1 MNPAPSSVLDPPVR
15 SSTEVQ
21 QRDQHRPLNPPIE
34 HIHIP
39 DLEVLSTVPIASA
52 AWHAFLWL
60 VIGNAIGVMLALLL
74 LVPSLNQVLG
84 EWTYGRWMMVHVNI
98 LLYGWCGL
106 PMLGWLFRIY
116 GADRGPIAPWC
127 RPVLWVWS
135 SALFLG
141 SLTWLAGHS
150 SGKLFLD
157 WSGYARFTFPA
168 AMLSL
173 WLLLAVSLVF
183 AWNSARNKFWSAHA
197 VKTISLAV
205 LFAVPF
211 AIFIASS
218 PGIYPSI
225 NPSTGGPT
233 GESQLESS
241 LGVVAILLIVPFGV
255 ARRKPGRQLPLAIC
269 AIVFAA
275 ESLLCLSMSRGDIT
289 HHLPSQYLS
298 LGSLLAWLP
307 LAPAYYATFQWHD
320 NTRSWR
326 TALLWWWGFLVVSGW
341 VMFLPGVLDR
351 FKFTDGLVG
360 HSLVAVA
367 GFLTALLAV
376 VMVQLLGDD
385 GWILTRRWSFHMWN
399 WSVAAYVLLM
409 LIAGWIEG
417 GDAGFTIVPGPARNL
432 LYSLRL
438 ATGVLMLVSSAEWLI
453 AASALLQ
460 MRKTIPSQSLNEVT
474 A

>member
-1 MNPAPSSVLDPPVR
+1 MNPAPSSVLELPTPATAHAGHDLASHPSAEPVHVSHLR
-15 SSTEVQ
+15 IVSPQ
-21 QRDQHRPLNPPIE
+21 
-34 HIHIP
+34 
-39 DLEVLSTVPIASA
+39 PIATA

-74 LVPSLNQVLG
+74 LVPSLNAVLG

-98 LLYGWCGL
+98 LLYGWCSL

-116 GADRGPIAPWC
+116 GADRGPVAPWC
-127 RPVLWVWS
+127 RPVLWTWS
-135 SALFLG
+135 AALFIG

-157 WSGYARFTFPA
+157 WSGYARFAFPA
-168 AMLSL
+168 AMLAL
-173 WLLLAVSLVF
+173 WLLLTGSLAL
-183 AWNSARNKFWSAHA
+183 AWNSARNKPRSAHA
-197 VKTISLAV
+197 IKIIGLVV
-205 LFAVPF
+205 LLAVPF
-211 AIFIASS
+211 AIYVAAS
-218 PGIYPSI
+218 PGLYPAI
-225 NPSTGGPT
+225 NPATGGPT

-255 ARRKPGRQLPLAIC
+255 ARRNPGRHWPLTVSV
-269 AIVFAA
+269 IVFAA
-275 ESLLCLSMSRGDIT
+275 ESLLCLLMSRGDIS
-289 HHLPSQYLS
+289 HHVPSQYLS

-320 NTRSWR
+320 NTRAWR

-341 VMFLPGVLDR
+341 VMFLPGVLDH

-376 VMVQLLGDD
+376 VLVQLLGDD

-399 WSVAAYVLLM
+399 WSVFAYVVLM

-417 GDAGFTIVPGPARNL
+417 YDPAFTNVPGPARNI

-438 ATGVLMLVSSAEWLI
+438 VTGILMLISSAEWLI
-453 AASALLQ
+453 AASALL
-460 MRKTIPSQSLNEVT
+460 RASGIIPSKCPHEVT
-474 A
+474 V

>member
-1 MNPAPSSVLDPPVR
+1 MNPAPSSVLDLPSQSLSR
-15 SSTEVQ
+15 ADFSQ
-21 QRDQHRPLNPPIE
+21 QHSLADPSHPSHLTI
-34 HIHIP
+34 
-39 DLEVLSTVPIASA
+39 LSAHPIASA

-60 VIGNAIGVMLALLL
+60 VLGNAIGVMLALLL
-74 LVPSLNQVLG
+74 LVPSLNEILG

-98 LLYGWCGL
+98 LLYGWCAL

-116 GADRGPIAPWC
+116 GADRGPAVLWC
-127 RPVLWVWS
+127 RPVLWTWS
-135 SALFLG
+135 TALFLG

-157 WSGYARFTFPA
+157 WSGYARFAFPA
-168 AMLSL
+168 AMLAL
-173 WLLLAVSLVF
+173 WLLLAASLVL
-183 AWNSARNKFWSAHA
+183 AWSSARNKSWSAHA
-197 VKTISLAV
+197 VKIIGLAV
-205 LFAVPF
+205 LLVVPF
-211 AIFIASS
+211 AIYVASS
-218 PGIYPSI
+218 PGLYPAI
-225 NPSTGGPT
+225 NPATGGPT

-255 ARRKPGRQLPLAIC
+255 ARREPGRQWPLALS

-275 ESLLCLSMSRGDIT
+275 EALLCLSMNRGDVS

-298 LGSLLAWLP
+298 LGSILVWLP
-307 LAPAYYATFQWHD
+307 LVPAYYATFQWHD
-320 NTRSWR
+320 NTRGWR

-341 VMFLPGVLDR
+341 IMFLPGILDH

-376 VMVQLLGDD
+376 VLVQLLGDD

-399 WSVAAYVLLM
+399 WSVLAYVVIM
-409 LIAGWIEG
+409 FIAGWIEG
-417 GDAGFTIVPGPARNL
+417 SDPAFTNVPGLTRNI

-438 ATGVLMLVSSAEWLI
+438 ITGVLMLISSAEWLI
-453 AASALLQ
+453 AASALL
-460 MRKTIPSQSLNEVT
+460 RTSGIVPSGHSHEVN

>member
-1 MNPAPSSVLDPPVR
+1 MNPAPSSLLEPPAPAISHVHHDLAPE
-15 SSTEVQ
+15 SGAEPVHAS
-21 QRDQHRPLNPPIE
+21 HL
-34 HIHIP
+34 HII
-39 DLEVLSTVPIASA
+39 SARPIAAA

-74 LVPSLNQVLG
+74 LVPSLNAALG

-98 LLYGWCGL
+98 LLYGWCSL

-116 GADRGPIAPWC
+116 GADRGPVAAWC
-127 RPVLWVWS
+127 RPVLWTWS
-135 SALFLG
+135 TALLIG
-141 SLTWLAGHS
+141 SLTWLDGHS

-157 WSGYARFTFPA
+157 WSGFARFAFPA
-168 AMLSL
+168 AMLAL
-173 WLLLAVSLVF
+173 WLVLAASLAL
-183 AWNSARNKFWSAHA
+183 AWKSARNKFWSTHA
-197 VKTISLAV
+197 VKLIGLAV
-205 LFAVPF
+205 LLAVPF
-211 AIFIASS
+211 AIYIASG
-218 PGIYPSI
+218 PGFYPAI
-225 NPSTGGPT
+225 NPATGGPT

-255 ARRKPGRQLPLAIC
+255 ARRQPGRNGPLTASV
-269 AIVFAA
+269 IVFAA
-275 ESLLCLSMSRGDIT
+275 ESLLCASMSRGDVS

-307 LAPAYYATFQWHD
+307 IAPAFYATFQWHD
-320 NTRSWR
+320 NTRAWR
-326 TALLWWWGFLVVSGW
+326 TALLWWWAFLVVSGW
-341 VMFLPGVLDR
+341 VMFLPGVLDH

-376 VMVQLLGDD
+376 VLVQLLGDD

-399 WSVAAYVLLM
+399 WSVLAYVVLM
-409 LIAGWIEG
+409 FIAGSIEG
-417 GDAGFTIVPGPARNL
+417 NDPAFTSVPGLTRNI

-438 ATGVLMLVSSAEWLI
+438 VTGILMLISSVEWLI
-453 AASALLQ
+453 AASALL
-460 MRKTIPSQSLNEVT
+460 RASGLTPSERRLEAT

>member
-1 MNPAPSSVLDPPVR
+1 MSLAPSSVLEPPA
-15 SSTEVQ
+15 
-21 QRDQHRPLNPPIE
+21 RPLLITNPAE
-34 HIHIP
+34 HEPSLADPAHP
-39 DLEVLSTVPIASA
+39 AYLATSSAHPIATA

-60 VIGNAIGVMLALLL
+60 VIGNAIGVMLAVLLL
-74 LVPSLNQVLG
+74 LPALNTLLG

-116 GADRGPIAPWC
+116 GADRGPAAAWC
-127 RPVLWVWS
+127 RPVLWTWS
-135 SALFLG
+135 AALLIG

-157 WSGYARFTFPA
+157 WSGYARFAFPA
-168 AMLSL
+168 AMLGL
-173 WLLLAVSLVF
+173 WLLLAVSLVL
-183 AWNSARNKFWSAHA
+183 AWNSARNKSGSAHA
-197 VKTISLAV
+197 TKIIGLAI
-205 LFAVPF
+205 LLAVPF
-211 AIFIASS
+211 AIYVASS
-218 PGIYPSI
+218 PGLYPAI

-241 LGVVAILLIVPFGV
+241 LGVVAILLIVPLGI
-255 ARRKPGRQLPLAIC
+255 ARREPGRRMPLAIC

-275 ESLLCLSMSRGDIT
+275 EALLCLSMYRGDIS

-298 LGSLLAWLP
+298 LGSLLVWLP
-307 LAPAYYATFQWHD
+307 LVPAYYATFQWHE
-320 NTRSWR
+320 NARSWR

-341 VMFLPGVLDR
+341 IMFLPGVLDH

-376 VMVQLLGDD
+376 VLVQLLGSD

-399 WSVAAYVLLM
+399 WSVLAYVVIM

-417 GDAGFTIVPGPARNL
+417 GDPVFTSVPGLTRNI
-432 LYSLRL
+432 LYTLRL
-438 ATGVLMLVSSAEWLI
+438 ITGVLMLISSAEWLI
-453 AASALLQ
+453 ATSGLLRAS
-460 MRKTIPSQSLNEVT
+460 SCGT
-474 A
+474 AERSRRGIV

>member
-1 MNPAPSSVLDPPVR
+1 MPEHTSPALALVPS
-15 SSTEVQ
+15 VQ
-21 QRDQHRPLNPPIE
+21 
-34 HIHIP
+34 
-39 DLEVLSTVPIASA
+39 PIATA

-74 LVPSLNQVLG
+74 LAPSLNPSLG

-116 GADRGPIAPWC
+116 GADRGPVAVWC
-127 RPVLWVWS
+127 RPVLWTWT
-135 SALFLG
+135 SALLVG

-157 WSGYARFTFPA
+157 WSGYARIAFPA
-168 AMLSL
+168 AMLTL
-173 WLLLAVSLVF
+173 WLLLAASLVL

-197 VKTISLAV
+197 VKIIGLAI
-205 LFAVPF
+205 LLAVPF
-211 AIFIASS
+211 AIYVAAG
-218 PGIYPSI
+218 PGIYPRI
-225 NPSTGGPT
+225 DPSTGGPT

-241 LGVVAILLIVPFGV
+241 LGVVAILLIIPFGV
-255 ARRKPGRQLPLAIC
+255 ARRQPGRNRSLAIA

-275 ESLLCLSMSRGDIT
+275 ECLLCLSMNRGDIS

-298 LGSLLAWLP
+298 LGSLLVWLP
-307 LAPAYYATFQWHD
+307 LTPAYYATFQWHD
-320 NTRSWR
+320 NTRAWR
-326 TALLWWWGFLVVSGW
+326 KALLWWWGFLVASGW
-341 VMFLPGVLDR
+341 VMFLPGVLDH

-399 WSVAAYVLLM
+399 WSVLAYVLLM
-409 LIAGWIEG
+409 FGAGWIEG
-417 GDAGFTIVPGPARNL
+417 NDPAFTIVPGLTRNV
-432 LYSLRL
+432 LYTLRL
-438 ATGVLMLVSSAEWLI
+438 VTGILMLVSSAEWLVS
-453 AASALLQ
+453 ASSLVRLHRLA
-460 MRKTIPSQSLNEVT
+460 PSERLHEVKI
-474 A
+474 

>member
-1 MNPAPSSVLDPPVR
+1 MNLAPSSVLEPPSPTSLKTNAIAHEPSLADP
-15 SSTEVQ
+15 S
-21 QRDQHRPLNPPIE
+21 NPSHLAIITA
-34 HIHIP
+34 H
-39 DLEVLSTVPIASA
+39 PIATA

-74 LVPSLNQVLG
+74 LLPSLNAVLG

-116 GADRGPIAPWC
+116 GADRGPTAAWC
-127 RPVLWVWS
+127 RPVLWTWS
-135 SALFLG
+135 VALFVG

-157 WSGYARFTFPA
+157 WSGYARFAFPS
-168 AMLSL
+168 AMLAL
-173 WLLLAVSLVF
+173 WLLLAISLVL

-197 VKTISLAV
+197 TKIIGLAI
-205 LFAVPF
+205 LLAVPF
-211 AIFIASS
+211 AIYVASS
-218 PGIYPSI
+218 PEIYPAI

-255 ARRKPGRQLPLAIC
+255 ARRAPGHQWPLTIS

-275 ESLLCLSMSRGDIT
+275 EALLCLSMYRGDIS
-289 HHLPSQYLS
+289 HRLPSQYLS

-320 NTRSWR
+320 NVRSWR

-341 VMFLPGVLDR
+341 VMFLPGVLDH

-360 HSLVAVA
+360 HSLLAVA

-376 VMVQLLGDD
+376 VLVQLLGDD
-385 GWILTRRWSFHMWN
+385 GWILTRRWSFYMWN
-399 WSVAAYVLLM
+399 WSVLAYVVIM

-417 GDAGFTIVPGPARNL
+417 NDPAFTSVPGLLRNI
-432 LYSLRL
+432 LYALRL
-438 ATGVLMLVSSAEWLI
+438 VTGILMLISSAEWLI
-453 AASALLQ
+453 AASVLL
-460 MRKTIPSQSLNEVT
+460 REHRIKASEHSREVI

>member
-1 MNPAPSSVLDPPVR
+1 MNPAPSSVLEAPTQTSPADHGLDQVSSAEPVDNLHLQIV
-15 SSTEVQ
+15 ST
-21 QRDQHRPLNPPIE
+21 R
-34 HIHIP
+34 
-39 DLEVLSTVPIASA
+39 PIATA
-52 AWHAFLWL
+52 AWHAFFWL
-60 VIGNAIGVMLALLL
+60 VIGNAIGVMLAMLLL
-74 LVPSLNQVLG
+74 APSLNAVLG

-98 LLYGWCGL
+98 LLYGWCSL

-116 GADRGPIAPWC
+116 GADRGPAAAWC
-127 RPVLWVWS
+127 RPVLWAWS
-135 SALFLG
+135 TTLVIG

-157 WSGYARFTFPA
+157 WSGYARFAFPA
-168 AMLSL
+168 AMLAL
-173 WLLLAVSLVF
+173 WLLLAASLVL
-183 AWNSARNKFWSAHA
+183 AWNSARNKPWSAHA
-197 VKTISLAV
+197 VKIIGLAI

-211 AIFIASS
+211 AIYIASG
-218 PGIYPSI
+218 PGLYPAI

-255 ARRKPGRQLPLAIC
+255 ARRAPGRSWALTVSAM
-269 AIVFAA
+269 VFAA
-275 ESLLCLSMSRGDIT
+275 ESLLCLSMIRGDIS

-298 LGSLLAWLP
+298 LGSLLVWLP

-320 NTRSWR
+320 NTRGWR
-326 TALLWWWGFLVVSGW
+326 SALLWWWGFLVVSGW
-341 VMFLPGVLDR
+341 VMFLPGVLDH

-376 VMVQLLGDD
+376 VLVQLLGDD

-399 WSVAAYVLLM
+399 WSVLAYVVIM

-417 GDAGFTIVPGPARNL
+417 NNPAFTSVPGPTRNI

-438 ATGVLMLVSSAEWLI
+438 VTGILMLISSVEWLI
-453 AASALLQ
+453 AGSALLCGSGI
-460 MRKTIPSQSLNEVT
+460 IPSKRPHEVT
-474 A
+474 V

>member
-1 MNPAPSSVLDPPVR
+1 MNLALSSVLEPPARQPPGTNSFAPEPSLADPSHP
-15 SSTEVQ
+15 SHWTIITA
-21 QRDQHRPLNPPIE
+21 H
-34 HIHIP
+34 
-39 DLEVLSTVPIASA
+39 PIATA
-52 AWHAFLWL
+52 AWHALLWL

-74 LVPSLNQVLG
+74 LIPSMNAVLG

-116 GADRGPIAPWC
+116 EADRGPVAAWC
-127 RPVLWVWS
+127 RPVLWTWS
-135 SALFLG
+135 TALFLG
-141 SLTWLAGHS
+141 SLTWLSGHS

-157 WSGYARFTFPA
+157 WSGYARFAFPA
-168 AMLSL
+168 AMLTL
-173 WLLLAVSLVF
+173 WLLLAVSLVL
-183 AWNSARNKFWSAHA
+183 AWNSARNKSWSAHA
-197 VKTISLAV
+197 TKIIGLAT
-205 LFAVPF
+205 LLAVPF
-211 AIFIASS
+211 AIYVASS
-218 PGIYPSI
+218 PRLYPAI

-255 ARRKPGRQLPLAIC
+255 ARREPGRQWPLIIS

-275 ESLLCLSMSRGDIT
+275 EALLCVSMNRGDMS

-307 LAPAYYATFQWHD
+307 LVPAYYATFQWHE
-320 NTRSWR
+320 NVRSWR

-341 VMFLPGVLDR
+341 AMFLPGVLDH
-351 FKFTDGLVG
+351 FKFTDGFVG

-367 GFLTALLAV
+367 GFLTALLV
-376 VMVQLLGDD
+376 VVIVQLLGDD
-385 GWILTRRWSFHMWN
+385 GWVLTRRWSFYMWN
-399 WSVAAYVLLM
+399 WSVLAYVVIM

-417 GDAGFTIVPGPARNL
+417 SDPAFTSVPGLTRNI

-438 ATGVLMLVSSAEWLI
+438 VTGVLMLISSAEWLI
-453 AASALLQ
+453 AASALL
-460 MRKTIPSQSLNEVT
+460 RASGFNASEQSREVI